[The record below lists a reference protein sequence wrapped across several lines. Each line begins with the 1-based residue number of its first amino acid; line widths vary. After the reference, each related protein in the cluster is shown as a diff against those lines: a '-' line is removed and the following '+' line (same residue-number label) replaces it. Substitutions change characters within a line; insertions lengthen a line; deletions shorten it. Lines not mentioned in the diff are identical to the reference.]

1 MCLTVIFF
9 IRIGG
14 TSAISRKADLV
25 MTFGASL
32 GGEGEGD
39 GITVGLAEN
48 GFDLI
53 DSVGTVFELG
63 NVEAS
68 FFHDVVADN
77 FGEDDVLGDAA
88 LDGFGDSDGH
98 GHLSGDCDQG
108 DAVSLG
114 LVFSSAVL
122 VFTGTI
128 MITVSGRRAGGDLHG
143 FGFLLVSHL

>member
-1 MCLTVIFF
+1 M
-9 IRIGG
+9 
-14 TSAISRKADLV
+14 
-25 MTFGASL
+25 

-63 NVEAS
+63 NVEAF

-77 FGEDDVLGDAA
+77 FGENNVLGDAA